1 MLHPGRRSPGASAN
15 PSRRAAL
22 PLQPPCCQTWLSLV
36 DHWDTLRVS
45 GPEGSI
51 DAFRVSLREAIGAT
65 AVPQLLATGS
75 RQAVVLERIARG
87 AGATRRF
94 LLGDI
99 EDLVLLE
106 QRLSPGSLVSF
117 YFDGRLA
124 GDVYG
129 PAVAEAV
136 LGIARKD
143 GDAVIGRVEDAEL
156 ELDVE
161 FVAGHAELEQYAS
174 ALGQADVIYGR
185 FPAADNDGE
194 RAVTITLPDRDG
206 VIRPHPH

>member
-1 MLHPGRRSPGASAN
+1 
-15 PSRRAAL
+15 
-22 PLQPPCCQTWLSLV
+22 
-36 DHWDTLRVS
+36 VS
-45 GPEGSI
+45 GQEGSTDSFSI
-51 DAFRVSLREAIGAT
+51 SLREAISAT
-65 AVPQLLATGS
+65 TVPQLLASGS

-87 AGATRRF
+87 AGATRWF
-94 LLGDI
+94 LVRDV
-99 EDLVLLE
+99 EDLALVE

-124 GDVYG
+124 RDAYS

-136 LGIARKD
+136 LGIARRD
-143 GDAVIGRVEDAEL
+143 GDAVIGRVEDADV

-161 FVAGHAELEQYAS
+161 FIAGQGDLEQYAAS
-174 ALGQADVIYGR
+174 LGQAEVVYGG

-194 RAVTITLPDRDG
+194 QAVTITLPDRHG